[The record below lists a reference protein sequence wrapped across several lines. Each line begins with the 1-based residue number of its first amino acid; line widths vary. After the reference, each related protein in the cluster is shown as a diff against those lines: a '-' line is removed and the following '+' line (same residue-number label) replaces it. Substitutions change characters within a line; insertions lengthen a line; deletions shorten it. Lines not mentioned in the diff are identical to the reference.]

1 VSPHVLISQQ
11 LDQLEHPDHPPY
23 FGALVERQI
32 VNLFTSGKIDAEEF
46 HNYCERFRRLAGRN
60 VRSAA

>member
-11 LDQLEHPDHPPY
+11 LDQLEHPDHPSE
-23 FGALVERQI
+23 FEAIVELQI
-32 VNLFTSGKIDAEEF
+32 LNLFTSGQIDAEEF
-46 HNYCERFRRLAGRN
+46 NYYCERFRRLAGRN